1 MQRFDRNG
9 DTMENNVKKNEIIS
23 ELRQLY
29 RSLYGDNVQ
38 AWLDLENILE
48 QAESGRPGGAERRGP
63 SSLEGGREVAAAFV
77 AAPPRFTASYS
88 RKASKLGVSPLS
100 FRMRW

>member
-23 ELRQLY
+23 ELRQFY

-38 AWLDLENILE
+38 A
-48 QAESGRPGGAERRGP
+48 
-63 SSLEGGREVAAAFV
+63 
-77 AAPPRFTASYS
+77 
-88 RKASKLGVSPLS
+88 
-100 FRMRW
+100 